1 MDVQSVDDVSMKS
14 TTSIS
19 RFHPPYRL
27 QHHLNITTQG
37 RPADISDEHPQPSES
52 RGFNLL
58 YLLLRIPEIGLEVAR
73 YMDAASILTLYA
85 ISSPF
90 HVLVNTHMHA
100 VVRASALHAFPWS
113 TTAFPFAMMRSLCVP
128 DPAADRHALGLR
140 TVQPRLVPG
149 LRWLAMAYFR
159 CGVADGI
166 WAALRDRGHRL
177 PRGVAAPAACHL
189 WFTMAM
195 PANAQRL
202 GLLRS
207 KHYWSDAVLRAAVLL
222 MVKLDMA
229 MTDPVDGSGVCELRH
244 LMLSQRSLVP
254 LLRLIIGNMSL
265 LELHMYKVRWDYVV
279 PTDLAPMGYSVL
291 GVPAQHVGR
300 GHLQYFGRG
309 LGRALT
315 VNSGVMMEAERRGLK
330 IHEDIVDMITAGFR
344 EDTNNIAA
352 AELDDDE
359 IGSILED
366 WKSKMWFK

>member
-1 MDVQSVDDVSMKS
+1 
-14 TTSIS
+14 
-19 RFHPPYRL
+19 
-27 QHHLNITTQG
+27 
-37 RPADISDEHPQPSES
+37 
-52 RGFNLL
+52 
-58 YLLLRIPEIGLEVAR
+58 
-73 YMDAASILTLYA
+73 MDAASILTLYA
-85 ISSPF
+85 ISSPV

-222 MVKLDMA
+222 MVKLEHGY
-229 MTDPVDGSGVCELRH
+229 DGPRRRQWCSCA
-244 LMLSQRSLVP
+244 
-254 LLRLIIGNMSL
+254 
-265 LELHMYKVRWDYVV
+265 
-279 PTDLAPMGYSVL
+279 APPY
-291 GVPAQHVGR
+291 AQP
-300 GHLQYFGRG
+300 
-309 LGRALT
+309 
-315 VNSGVMMEAERRGLK
+315 
-330 IHEDIVDMITAGFR
+330 
-344 EDTNNIAA
+344 
-352 AELDDDE
+352 AEL
-359 IGSILED
+359 GAPTASHYWQYVAARAPYVQSALGLRGPHRPGAHGV
-366 WKSKMWFK
+366 